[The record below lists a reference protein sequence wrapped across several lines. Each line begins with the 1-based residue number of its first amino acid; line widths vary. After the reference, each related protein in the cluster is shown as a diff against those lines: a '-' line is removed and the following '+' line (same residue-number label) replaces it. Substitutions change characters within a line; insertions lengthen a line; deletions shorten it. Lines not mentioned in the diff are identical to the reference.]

1 MEEYFRRLYDKY
13 ALNSSSKK
21 QQEGEVM
28 KNLKENQK
36 VAGRL
41 AGIAVMLFLILIIV
55 PAGTVMF
62 VISGLWSAL
71 DRFLLKFER

>member
-1 MEEYFRRLYDKY
+1 MEEYFYGLYDKY

-41 AGIAVMLFLILIIV
+41 AGIAVMLFLILIII
-55 PAGTVMF
+55 PAGMVMF
-62 VISGLWSAL
+62 MISGLWSAL
-71 DRFLLKFER
+71 NRFLLKFER

>member
-1 MEEYFRRLYDKY
+1 
-13 ALNSSSKK
+13 
-21 QQEGEVM
+21 M
-28 KNLKENQK
+28 KTQNGNQK
-36 VAGRL
+36 FAGRL
-41 AGIAVMLFLILIIV
+41 AGIAVMLLLILIII

>member
-1 MEEYFRRLYDKY
+1 MEEYFYGLYDKY

-41 AGIAVMLFLILIIV
+41 AGIAVMLFLILIII
-55 PAGTVMF
+55 PAGMVMF
-62 VISGLWSAL
+62 MISGLWSAL

>member
-1 MEEYFRRLYDKY
+1 MEEYFYELYDKY

-41 AGIAVMLFLILIIV
+41 AGIAVMLFLILIII

>member
-1 MEEYFRRLYDKY
+1 MEEYFYELYDKY

-21 QQEGEVM
+21 IREGEGM
-28 KNLKENQK
+28 NTLKENQK
-36 VAGRL
+36 FAGRL
-41 AGIAVMLFLILIIV
+41 AGIVVMLFIILIIV

>member
-1 MEEYFRRLYDKY
+1 MEEYFYGLYDKY

-36 VAGRL
+36 VACRL
-41 AGIAVMLFLILIIV
+41 AGMAVMLFLILIII

-62 VISGLWSAL
+62 MISGLWSAL
-71 DRFLLKFER
+71 DRFFLKFER